1 MRIADYL
8 DATASRS
15 PGALA
20 LVDGPLRLDWR
31 GAQRRVHAIAAALAR
46 EPGLAPGARVAIM
59 SPNDGRVMLLQLAAS
74 RADLAWVS
82 IQIRNSV
89 ETNARVLEHFDV
101 DLLFFHGQLEGHV
114 PALRRAVPRIKRFV
128 CVDRESPEGESLE
141 RWSAGPD
148 RPWQGGREAPD
159 AAAFL
164 APTGGETGPCRGP
177 LHTNRALEVCALNTA
192 LALGAGPDSR
202 HLVVAPLSHA
212 AGLVALSFVVHG
224 GANVVL
230 PAFQE
235 EPVLD
240 AIEREGVTHLF
251 LPPTALYGL
260 LDHPRTA
267 TADLR
272 SLRCVLVGGAPTD
285 PARFRE
291 AVRVL
296 GPVLHEAYGQMETL
310 IPLLV
315 KLPADY
321 LRPDGSCD
329 ETVLRSAGR
338 PTLLARVELMDEEG
352 ALVPPGERGEIVV
365 QSSMVMQ
372 GYYKAPEATAAASRF
387 GWHHTGDVAV
397 RDERG
402 FLTIVDR
409 KRELIISGGFN
420 LHPAEIATVLY
431 AHPAVRDCAV
441 VGVPDPKWG
450 EAVKAVVELAPGA
463 AATEAELIALCRE
476 KLGAM
481 KAPKTVEF
489 WPSLP
494 RNGAGEVLRAEVRR
508 TFWQGQWRS
517 V

>member
-1 MRIADYL
+1 
-8 DATASRS
+8 
-15 PGALA
+15 
-20 LVDGPLRLDWR
+20 VDGSRRLDWR
-31 GAQRRVHAIAAALAR
+31 AAQREVHAIAGALAR
-46 EPGLAPGARVAIM
+46 EPGLAPGAHVAIM

-82 IQIRNSV
+82 IQTRNTV
-89 ETNARVLEHFDV
+89 ETNARVLEHFDA
-101 DLLFFHGQLEGHV
+101 DLLFFHSELQGAI
-114 PALRRAVPRIKRFV
+114 PALRRAVPRLRRFV
-128 CVDRESPEGESLE
+128 CIDRESPEGESLE
-141 RWSAGPD
+141 GWSARAPLPAGAGAG
-148 RPWQGGREAPD
+148 RPWSAGREAPD

-177 LHTNRALEVCALNTA
+177 LHTNRALEMCALNTA
-192 LALGAGPDSR
+192 LALGAAPDSR

-212 AGLVALSFVVHG
+212 AGLMALAFVVHG

-230 PAFQE
+230 PGFE
-235 EPVLD
+235 EDAVLD
-240 AIEREGVTHLF
+240 AIEREGITHLF
-251 LPPTALYGL
+251 LPPTALYAL
-260 LDHPRTA
+260 LAHPRTA
-267 TADLR
+267 SANLR
-272 SLRCVLVGGAPTD
+272 SLRCLLVGGAPTD
-285 PARFRE
+285 PARFQE

-296 GPVLHEAYGQMETL
+296 GPVVHEAYGQMETL

-315 KLPADY
+315 KAPADY

-329 ETVLRSAGR
+329 ELALRSAGR
-338 PTLLARVELMDEEG
+338 PSLLARVELMDDDG

-372 GYYKAPEATAAASRF
+372 GYYRSPEATAAVSRF
-387 GWHHTGDVAV
+387 GWHHTSDVAV

-420 LHPAEIATVLY
+420 LHPAEIATVIY
-431 AHPAVRDCAV
+431 GHPAVRDCVV

-450 EAVKAVVELAPGA
+450 EAVKAVIELLPGA
-463 AATEAELIALCRE
+463 AATEAELVALCRE

-494 RNGAGEVLRAEVRR
+494 RNAAGEVLRAEVRR